1 MSLVTILGIIGV
13 VINWTLA
20 IIGMP
25 LQIRENLKRRNA
37 EGLST
42 LNFSLLFWVFATSFL
57 YGLSIYNFPLI
68 LGNAL
73 PLVFSGI
80 ILGQI
85 MYYRKKNFKKSA

>member
-1 MSLVTILGIIGV
+1 MSLVTVLGIIGV

-25 LQIRENLKRRNA
+25 LQIRENLKRRNT

-42 LNFSLLFWVFATSFL
+42 LNFSLLFSVFTISFL
-57 YGLSIYNFPLI
+57 YGWSIYNFPLV

-73 PLVFSGI
+73 PAIFSGI

-85 MYYRKKNFKKSA
+85 TYYRKK